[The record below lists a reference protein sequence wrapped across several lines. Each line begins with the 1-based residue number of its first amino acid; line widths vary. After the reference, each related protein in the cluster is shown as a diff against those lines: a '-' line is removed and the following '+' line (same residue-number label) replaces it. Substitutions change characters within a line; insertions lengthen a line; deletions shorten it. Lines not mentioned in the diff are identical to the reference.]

1 MPKRRK
7 PRYCTRFQRMGEEAT
22 RKWLVSAKHHL
33 RRQQEHVN
41 SAQHVL
47 AEFERRAAQES
58 KPQPVEQ
65 AHG

>member
-1 MPKRRK
+1 MSNGRKPRK

-22 RKWLVSAKHHL
+22 RKWLQSAQHHL

-41 SAQHVL
+41 SALYVL
-47 AEFERRAAQES
+47 REFERKAASTQ
-58 KPQPVEQ
+58 EQ